1 MTGDVEV
8 DKAMAGEVEVEMGI
22 EQAKRYVD
30 FSNKADV
37 ITVKT
42 AGSLTTPYQ
51 VRQRR
56 VSPEP
61 DHSEHQRS

>member
-1 MTGDVEV
+1 VVKAGVEV
-8 DKAMAGEVEVEMGI
+8 DKAMTGEVEVGI

-30 FSNKADV
+30 SSSKADV
-37 ITVKT
+37 NTVKT
-42 AGSLTTPYQ
+42 AGSLTTPPQ

-61 DHSEHQRS
+61 DQSKHQRS